1 MTTTTIKYETLMN
14 QIKDLTQKAEHL
26 RVVEEIQD
34 KIKQYGLT
42 ASDLGFEV
50 PSVKKV
56 THTRRKPEAKF
67 KDPVT
72 GAIWT
77 GRGKVPVWMKAGI
90 NNGKTKDEFAIA

>member
-1 MTTTTIKYETLMN
+1 MTTTIKYDTLMD
-14 QIKDLTQKAEHL
+14 QIKELTKKAEAL
-26 RVVEEIQD
+26 RVIEEIQD

-50 PSVKKV
+50 PSAKKV
-56 THTRRKPEAKF
+56 IHTRRKPEAKY

-77 GRGKVPVWMKAGI
+77 GRGKVPVWMKAS
-90 NNGKTKDEFAIA
+90 GKTKDEFAIA